1 MKNSNEFANNRK
13 PFVKPAMEY
22 ISMTPCEILVLS
34 DGLPEPGTYPESGYT
49 PGATIPEMGWG
60 D

>member
-1 MKNSNEFANNRK
+1 MKDCNELKDTRK

-22 ISMTPCEILVLS
+22 INVTPCQILALS
-34 DGLPEPGTYPESGYT
+34 DGLPEPGTYPESGYI
-49 PGATIPEMGWG
+49 PGASIEDMGWG